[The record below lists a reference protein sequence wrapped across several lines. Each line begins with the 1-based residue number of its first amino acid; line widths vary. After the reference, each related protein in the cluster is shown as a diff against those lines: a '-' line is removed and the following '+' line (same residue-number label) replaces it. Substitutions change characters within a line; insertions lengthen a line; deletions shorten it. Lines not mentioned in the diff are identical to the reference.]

1 MEELNSVLVKKDIG
15 EETKLQCITDHPG
28 FASICLEKWSL
39 RMASSHYKTTTKG
52 KYTQMESEERYTITA
67 VLQIESRAPQQCN
80 ILPAFLLTRKPVDS
94 LCDWDNGS
102 YEICNVTCMDMEI
115 STHWPHL
122 PFSVLKLAVPKA
134 FSLNFGK
141 IENIKQV

>member
-67 VLQIESRAPQQCN
+67 VLQIESRALSSATFC
-80 ILPAFLLTRKPVDS
+80 LL
-94 LCDWDNGS
+94 S
-102 YEICNVTCMDMEI
+102 Y
-115 STHWPHL
+115 
-122 PFSVLKLAVPKA
+122 
-134 FSLNFGK
+134 
-141 IENIKQV
+141 